1 MKIFYRGTWKVNNI
15 LYLISYIL
23 YLLHKNT
30 FQSSFLFLLKSDFGY
45 SIVVIGSSDR
55 IAGRQHQIL
64 VYTTHKQRENKVNQS
79 DYWHDGRKVLIKSSI
94 DFITPYAGQQYYLID
109 NLHRICEKSKRNL
122 YFKHWMFFLLMFL
135 KAYWLLFRA
144 RQTNI

>member
-1 MKIFYRGTWKVNNI
+1 MKIFYRGTWNVNNI

-23 YLLHKNT
+23 YFLHKNT
-30 FQSSFLFLLKSDFGY
+30 FQSSFLFLLKSDFWY

-79 DYWHDGRKVLIKSSI
+79 DCWHDGRKVLIKSSI
-94 DFITPYAGQQYYLID
+94 DFITPYVGQQYYLID
-109 NLHRICEKSKRNL
+109 NLHRICEKKVNETYISNIKC
-122 YFKHWMFFLLMFL
+122 FFCWCF
-135 KAYWLLFRA
+135 
-144 RQTNI
+144 